1 MQSLFLSRVSDLKTD
16 HKIIDNRIVSMLLRR
31 SCWACG
37 VDYTGTS
44 ELEPSD
50 SSNRVIGFAIDAT
63 IIAITTVSSTSASI
77 TGDRSR
83 LRRLREC
90 DDERLLE
97 REKSLESPFSKSS
110 ISPRPLSKGSIT
122 KSLRQQGHNG
132 PSRCFINHSSMQ
144 AVWNT

>member
-1 MQSLFLSRVSDLKTD
+1 MEHNV
-16 HKIIDNRIVSMLLRR
+16 IDNHIVSMVSNWNARGVR
-31 SCWACG
+31 VGPRG

-63 IIAITTVSSTSASI
+63 IIAISTVSSTPASI
-77 TGDRSR
+77 TGDSSR
-83 LRRLREC
+83 FRRLREC
-90 DDERLLE
+90 DDERLLG

-110 ISPRPLSKGSIT
+110 FSPRPLSKGSIT

-144 AVWNT
+144 AV